1 MNEIE
6 DGEVVVVLRQDVKRG
21 GELLATYQM
30 EYRDLATALSAICA
44 DLIAGRVEVITV
56 AGRELSDDE
65 ITALSLQATNP
76 R

>member
-30 EYRDLATALSAICA
+30 EYRDLATALSAIRA

>member
-30 EYRDLATALSAICA
+30 EYRDLATALSPIRA